1 VVHNGIIENYLPIK
15 RELIEAGHTFK
26 SETDTEVIAHL
37 VWQNRQRGLGL
48 EDAVRESVSRLVGA
62 YSVVVVDA
70 ESPGMLV
77 AARLASPLVLGLG
90 EGQNFVASDIPAIL
104 SHTRRMVFL
113 EDGVMATVKADS
125 VVVRRI
131 TDGVEVPF
139 QERTIAW
146 SPTLAEKGGYKH
158 FMLKE
163 IHEQPDAVANTLRGR
178 VSLERLAVDLPE
190 LGLDAATLEG
200 ISRIY
205 VVACGTSWHAGMV
218 GRYLMEELAG
228 LSPHVELASELRYR
242 RAPMDERTLLIPVS
256 QSGETADT
264 LAALKD
270 AKSRGARV
278 LSICN
283 VMEASIPRASD
294 GTLYTHAGPEISVA
308 STKAFSTQVAA
319 LHMLALYF
327 GRLLG
332 RLDDHTMRTELE
344 GLVSAAA
351 SMERMLQH
359 DEPYLLAAR
368 AWHEARSML
377 FLGRGALYPLALE
390 GALKLK
396 EISYIHAEGYAA
408 GEMKHGPIAL
418 IEFSTINAKVEN
430 LAKAATWRGPW
441 QRGQRCLFP
450 AAGFY
455 EWQVQADGTKRPPL
469 HPSGGRRRAVQHRR
483 HLRQQ
488 HHRGWATDP
497 ELRHH
502 HHAGERAAG
511 RDTQHQA
518 AHAADHPAPRGGRLA
533 VGLRGGGRR
542 PARALPGGRHARA
555 SREHTREHAT
565 EQRCHADRTGRGEL
579 NARPGTRGRCSRPAH
594 SALCGVVIH
603 DDVCNTRACP
613 SRGNFFLPYFTL
625 LTTTLVINKAVIY
638 Q

>member
-1 VVHNGIIENYLPIK
+1 MCGIIGYVGPAPCAQILLNGLQRLEYRGYDSAGLAIVVDGQLETRRAQGKLMNLIEAIARSPIDGTLGIGHTRWATHGGPTEHNAHPHRVGSVAVVHNGIIENYLPIK

-418 IEFSTINAKVEN
+418 IDETVPTVVLAPRDAHLDKVRSNLQEVKARGGPVIVIHTEGDEETAAMGQIAIAVPDVPERILPMVCALPMQLIAYHMADFKGTDVDQPRN
-430 LAKAATWRGPW
+430 LAKSVTV
-441 QRGQRCLFP
+441 
-450 AAGFY
+450 
-455 EWQVQADGTKRPPL
+455 E
-469 HPSGGRRRAVQHRR
+469 
-483 HLRQQ
+483 
-488 HHRGWATDP
+488 
-497 ELRHH
+497 
-502 HHAGERAAG
+502 
-511 RDTQHQA
+511 
-518 AHAADHPAPRGGRLA
+518 
-533 VGLRGGGRR
+533 
-542 PARALPGGRHARA
+542 
-555 SREHTREHAT
+555 
-565 EQRCHADRTGRGEL
+565 
-579 NARPGTRGRCSRPAH
+579 
-594 SALCGVVIH
+594 
-603 DDVCNTRACP
+603 
-613 SRGNFFLPYFTL
+613 
-625 LTTTLVINKAVIY
+625 
-638 Q
+638 